1 MTTEKL
7 TFIMTDFKNLTQYL
21 EQYPIT
27 RKQQN
32 LSGFFQKLEEAEILS
47 DDDDGWDLVKV
58 NCKVHIRELHTSL
71 NYAYTVV
78 MPEHADHKKC
88 RVSVFS
94 SIGNALLGR
103 RMGDEV
109 VWKTA
114 AGTRR
119 FLIMKVSAVNKEP
132 EARFSS

>member
-7 TFIMTDFKNLTQYL
+7 FFIKTDLEKLTYYL
-21 EQYPIT
+21 EQYPAT
-27 RKQQN
+27 RKQHG
-32 LSGFFQKLEEAEILS
+32 LSCFFQKLEEAEILP
-47 DDDDGWDLVKV
+47 DDDGWDLVKV
-58 NCKVHIRELHTSL
+58 NSKVHIRELHTSL

-94 SIGNALLGR
+94 SIGSALLGR

-114 AGTRR
+114 AGNRR
-119 FLIMKVSAVNKEP
+119 FLIMKVSAVNKELQL
-132 EARFSS
+132 